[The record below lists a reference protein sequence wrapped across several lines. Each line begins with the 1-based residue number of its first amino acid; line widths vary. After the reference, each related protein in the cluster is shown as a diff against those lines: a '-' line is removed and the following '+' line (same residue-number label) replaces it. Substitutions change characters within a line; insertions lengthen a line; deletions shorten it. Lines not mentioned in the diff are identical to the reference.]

1 MQAVDTLIGDITPPE
16 ALMKTQT
23 DRKIAEEEKKTY
35 EIQEEAQKQR
45 QLLVRETAV
54 ADIQQQVV
62 ASEQGVMIAELNAN
76 ATIKAA
82 TGESESIR
90 LRALGQAEAIRAT
103 GFAQAEAYRA
113 GVEALGAPSF
123 AVAAVD
129 AGHWRAWRPHR
140 AGRVRHGRRCG
151 LGPSRGAA
159 RHHAE
164 GPRSSGDFAY

>member
-16 ALMKTQT
+16 LLMKTQT

-35 EIQEEAQKQR
+35 EIQEAAQKMR
-45 QLLVRETAV
+45 QLLVRETAM

-76 ATIKAA
+76 AAVKGA

-113 GVEALGAPSF
+113 GRRGPRHAELRRGSAHAHRRR
-123 AVAAVD
+123 
-129 AGHWRAWRPHR
+129 AGRPHR
-140 AGRVRHGRRCG
+140 AGRRGQWQWQRRSDRRA
-151 LGPSRGAA
+151 P
-159 RHHAE
+159 RHHA
-164 GPRSSGDFAY
+164 P